1 MSNDNTR
8 DLLVRGIAAA
18 KSGDKNEARFYL
30 EWLLRLNPPLLQRID
45 AWFWLSEVQTDEQ
58 AQRGYL
64 EQILVMDPAEGRARR
79 KLAILDGK
87 LDPTEIVD
95 PDQLNTA
102 PQTDVRSSSIE
113 RFTCPQC
120 GGRMTYTANGQSF
133 SCEFCETR
141 QLLSNPLSS
150 SERVPESDFH
160 VALATKRGHSQSLW
174 SHAVTCQGC
183 SAVLILEP
191 GQLTQT
197 CPYCST
203 SYALDQVED
212 YEIVSPDGILPLQL
226 TEEQAGSI
234 FSAWLLSE
242 LPDVTTRMISFQFA
256 YLPVWTFDLGGQVF
270 WNCQVKKDRQWIPLD
285 GQEIVYF
292 NDLPIFATRS
302 LPEELLQILDR
313 YDLSKMVDFDRRY
326 LTGIKAQNYQI
337 SAADASL
344 HARKIALDHQRR
356 QVLSRIDS
364 QISSFRMDSSK
375 MIVESFRLVLIPAGL
390 VLFEIEDQRYQG
402 LISGQSGAVAA
413 QKPVPKKK
421 SFFNRLF
428 D

>member
-1 MSNDNTR
+1 
-8 DLLVRGIAAA
+8 
-18 KSGDKNEARFYL
+18 
-30 EWLLRLNPPLLQRID
+30 
-45 AWFWLSEVQTDEQ
+45 
-58 AQRGYL
+58 
-64 EQILVMDPAEGRARR
+64 
-79 KLAILDGK
+79 
-87 LDPTEIVD
+87 
-95 PDQLNTA
+95 
-102 PQTDVRSSSIE
+102 
-113 RFTCPQC
+113 
-120 GGRMTYTANGQSF
+120 MTYTANGQSL

-183 SAVLILEP
+183 SAILILEP
-191 GQLTQT
+191 GQLSQT

-203 SYALDQVED
+203 PYALDQVED

-242 LPDVTTRMISFQFA
+242 LPDFTSRVISFNSLIFQCGPLIWEGRYFGTA
-256 YLPVWTFDLGGQVF
+256 RSRKTGSGFRWMVRRSSILMTYRSSPLAVYRK
-270 WNCQVKKDRQWIPLD
+270 NCFTCWI
-285 GQEIVYF
+285 
-292 NDLPIFATRS
+292 S
-302 LPEELLQILDR
+302 
-313 YDLSKMVDFDRRY
+313 YDFSKMVDFDRRY

-390 VLFEIEDQRYQG
+390 VLYEIEDQRYQG